1 MLNYLKTFEVI
12 HLQKKLMTNKS
23 MKKNFLLEFIKERLS
38 CRKLFVFLKFS
49 SIILIVF
56 ALNTNA
62 GIFSRD
68 SKFELSLTNVSI
80 KDVLR
85 EIESQSEITFLYN
98 NSDLDVSKIV
108 SINGLDLEITEILN
122 KIFKDTNIGYI
133 IKDKQIILINKE
145 SAQQDTLITISGK
158 VIDAETSGGLPG
170 VTIVQKGTTKGT
182 ISDFDGNYIITVTK
196 NSTVSFSYV
205 GYVTEEIVA
214 DRAQTRDINMIP
226 DILSLS
232 EVVVIGYG
240 VVDKKDLTG
249 AVTVVNEENLIKT
262 PGTNINEA
270 LQGKAAGVHIVANS
284 GTPGAGL
291 TVRIRGVG
299 TATNSDPLYVVDG
312 IQMTPDEVD
321 FLNPE
326 DIENFSILKD
336 ASATAI
342 YGSKGA
348 NGVVLITTK
357 EGKAGKNKIT
367 FKYYYGWQENIRTMD
382 MMNAD
387 EFVETWNKLAT
398 GAARIDTNTYRDV
411 YANTNWFD
419 EIFRV
424 APMQN
429 YYLSVSGGNENST
442 YSVSGSYLK
451 QDGIIINSGFQRFNL
466 RINSSHKI
474 KDRITIG
481 EKLLLN
487 RGIRDVVPENNEYE
501 SVVANAILTDP
512 LSSPYITTE
521 DGETYWGP
529 TLFSNYRNP
538 VSLAELGLLN
548 VSPGALYANN
558 RGWDSETQN
567 KLLGNIFVEVEL
579 IKGLKLKSSIGL
591 KFDYISNYD
600 FLPEYNIEG
609 SDLNAQ
615 SKLEK
620 QLEETRYWN
629 WENTATYSK
638 KIGAH
643 DFTALIGMTAEEFKG
658 EYLNAINRSGPGLE
672 NEIPEL
678 RYFSYYSEDLDD
690 RIEGSGEENA
700 MVSYLGRL
708 NYNYNDKY
716 LVTLSVRR
724 DGSSRFGTSYEKN
737 VFNKGHWGTFPM
749 AAAAWKISNEPFFS
763 NVPVVSSL
771 KVRLGWGRT
780 GNQNIGAYRY
790 VSSIDPTRLRYCFNQ
805 AQDSASVGAFPY
817 YGANEAIH
825 WETVEQ
831 TNIGLDA
838 GLFNNKLLLSAEYF
852 IKNTK
857 EMLIQMPIPYIVG
870 IPPAGAPYQNL
881 GNVKNKGVEL
891 VIGYREMESQ
901 LKYNIDFN
909 ISYIKNEVIDLGE
922 EGNYFELGTFGDRDA
937 TFTRTEKGKPIGAF
951 YGYKTDG
958 IFQNWEEINSH
969 VQWQAVPGDIRYVDV
984 NEDGAITPDDRVMIG
999 NPHPDLIFGLNTQFF
1014 FKGFDLSLF
1023 FQGTYGNEIFFPFIN
1038 WTHDPSPNGRNW
1050 HRDLLD
1056 AWEAPVIDEQ
1066 TGEVI
1071 DPGNTDT
1078 DIPWLGVSD
1087 NDNNQW
1093 SDRMV
1098 FDGSYVRLK
1107 TVELGY
1113 NLPKN
1118 ILNIFKIDNLRIYF
1132 NSKNLF
1138 TITNYIGFDPEIG
1151 RTRMEEQ
1158 GGETRQLLY
1167 GIDYGLYPPSRA
1179 YLFGIQLGF

>member
-1 MLNYLKTFEVI
+1 
-12 HLQKKLMTNKS
+12 
-23 MKKNFLLEFIKERLS
+23 MKKNFLLECIEAKLS
-38 CRKLFVFLKFS
+38 FRKLFLLLKFTLTL
-49 SIILIVF
+49 LIVF

-62 GIFSRD
+62 SIFSRD
-68 SKFELSLTNVSI
+68 SKFELNLNNVSI

-85 EIESQSEITFLYN
+85 EIENQSDITFLYN
-98 NSDLDVSKIV
+98 NTDLDVSKIV
-108 SINGLDLEITEILN
+108 SINGLDLEITDILN
-122 KIFKDTNIGYI
+122 KIFRGTNIGYI

-145 SAQQDTLITISGK
+145 SAQEDTLVTISGK
-158 VIDAETSGGLPG
+158 VIDVETSVGLPG
-170 VTIVQKGTTKGT
+170 VSIVQKGTTKGT
-182 ISDFDGNYIITVTK
+182 ISDFEGNYTITVTK

-205 GYVTEEIVA
+205 GYVTEDVVA
-214 DRAQTRDINMIP
+214 NAAQNIDISMVP

-249 AVTVVNEENLIKT
+249 AVTVVDEESLIKT
-262 PGTNINEA
+262 PGVNINEA

-291 TVRIRGVG
+291 TVRIRGIG
-299 TATNSDPLYVVDG
+299 TTTNADPLYVVDG

-357 EGKAGKNKIT
+357 EGKAGKNHIN
-367 FKYYYGWQENIRTMD
+367 FKYYYGIQENIRTLD

-387 EFVETWNKLAT
+387 EFVQTWNQLASRS
-398 GAARIDTNTYRDV
+398 ARIDTNTYRDL

-419 EIFRV
+419 EVFRK
-424 APMQN
+424 AEMRE

-442 YSVSGSYLK
+442 YSVSGSYMK
-451 QDGIIINSGFQRFNL
+451 QDGIIINSSFNRLNL

-481 EKLLLN
+481 EKILLN
-487 RGIRDVVPENNEYE
+487 RGERHVVPENNEYE
-501 SVVANAILTDP
+501 SVVANAVLTDP
-512 LSSPYITTE
+512 LSSPYITDE
-521 DGETYWGP
+521 DGEKKWGP

-548 VSPGALYANN
+548 VPQGALYANN
-558 RGWDSETQN
+558 HGWDIETQN
-567 KLLGNIFVEVEL
+567 RFIANIFAEVEL
-579 IKGLKLKSSIGL
+579 IKGLTLKSSVGL
-591 KFDYISNYD
+591 KFNYISNYD
-600 FLPEYNIEG
+600 YLPQYNIEG

-620 QLEETRYWN
+620 QLEDVKYWN
-629 WENTATYSK
+629 WENTATYSRE
-638 KIGAH
+638 IGAH
-643 DFTALIGMTAEEFKG
+643 SFTALIGMTAEEFKA
-658 EYLNAINRSGPGLE
+658 EYLNALNRAGPGLE

-690 RIEGSGEENA
+690 RIGGNGEENS
-700 MVSYLGRL
+700 MISYLGRI
-708 NYNYNDKY
+708 NYNYDDKF
-716 LVTLSVRR
+716 LVTFSVRR
-724 DGSSRFGTSYEKN
+724 DGSSRFGTAYEKN
-737 VFNKGHWGTFPM
+737 AFNKGRWGTFPM
-749 AAAAWKISNEPFFS
+749 VAAAWKISNHPFFS

-771 KVRLGWGRT
+771 KLRLGWGQT

-790 VSSIDPTRLRYCFNQ
+790 VSSVDPRFLRYCFNL
-805 AQDSASVGAFPY
+805 AQDSISVGAFPY
-817 YGANEAIH
+817 YAANEAVH
-825 WETVEQ
+825 WEIVEQ

-838 GLFNNKLLLSAEYF
+838 GFFNNKLLLSAEYF
-852 IKNTK
+852 DKRTK
-857 EMLIQMPIPYIVG
+857 EMLVQIPIPYIAG
-870 IPPAGAPYQNL
+870 IPPAGAPYQNV
-881 GNVKNKGVEL
+881 GKVRNKGVEL
-891 VIGYREMESQ
+891 VIGYREKEGL
-901 LKYNIDFN
+901 LKYNIDLNVSF
-909 ISYIKNEVIDLGE
+909 IRNEVLDLGE
-922 EGNYFELGTFGDRDA
+922 EGNYFELGTFGDRDE

-969 VQWQAVPGDIRYVDV
+969 VQWQAEPGDVRYVDI
-984 NEDGAITPDDRVMIG
+984 NKDGMISTDDRVMIG
-999 NPHPDLIFGLNTQFF
+999 NPHPDIIFGLNTQFF
-1014 FKGFDLSLF
+1014 FKSFDLSLF

-1050 HRDLLD
+1050 HRDLLNS
-1056 AWEAPVIDEQ
+1056 WTEENP
-1066 TGEVI
+1066 
-1071 DPGNTDT
+1071 DT
-1078 DIPWLGVSD
+1078 DIPRLGVGDS
-1087 NDNNQW
+1087 DNNQW

-1107 TVELGY
+1107 TLEFGY
-1113 NLPKN
+1113 TLPKN
-1118 ILNIFKIDNLRIYF
+1118 LLKLIRIDDLRIYF

-1138 TITNYIGFDPEIG
+1138 TLDNYIGFDPEIG
-1151 RTRMEEQ
+1151 RTRQEEQ
-1158 GGETRQLLY
+1158 GGEARQLLY
-1167 GIDYGLYPPSRA
+1167 GVDYGLYPPCRA
-1179 YLFGIQLGF
+1179 YIFGIQLGF

>member
-1 MLNYLKTFEVI
+1 MLNYLKISEVI
-12 HLQKKLMTNKS
+12 HLLKKLMTHKR
-23 MKKNFLLEFIKERLS
+23 MKNNILLEYIKEKLS
-38 CRKLFVFLKFS
+38 FKKLFLVLKFS
-49 SIILIVF
+49 TIILIVF

-68 SKFELSLTNVSI
+68 TKFELSLSNVSI

-85 EIESQSEITFLYN
+85 EIESQSDITFLYN

-108 SINGLDLEITEILN
+108 SINGPDLEITEILN

-145 SAQQDTLITISGK
+145 TAQEDTLVTLSGK
-158 VIDAETSGGLPG
+158 VIDSQTSIGLPG
-170 VTIVQKGTTKGT
+170 VTVVQKGTSTGT
-182 ISDFDGNYIITVTK
+182 ISDADGNYTINVTK
-196 NSTVSFSYV
+196 NSKVSFSYV

-214 DRAQTRDINMIP
+214 DRTQTRDITMVL

-240 VVDKKDLTG
+240 VVDKQDLTG
-249 AVTVVNEENLIKT
+249 AVTVVNEEDLIKT
-262 PGTNINEA
+262 PAININEA

-284 GTPGAGL
+284 GTPGAGV
-291 TVRIRGVG
+291 TVRIRGIG
-299 TATNSDPLYVVDG
+299 TTTNSDPLYVVDG
-312 IQMTPDEVD
+312 IQMSPDEVD
-321 FLNPE
+321 FINPE

-357 EGKAGKNKIT
+357 EGKAGKNRIN
-367 FKYYYGWQENIRTMD
+367 FNYYYGIQENIRTMD

-387 EFVETWNKLAT
+387 EFVQTWNQLAT
-398 GAARIDTNTYRDV
+398 GAARIDTSTYRDL

-419 EIFRV
+419 EVFRT

-451 QDGIIINSGFQRFNL
+451 QDGIIINSSFNRL
-466 RINSSHKI
+466 NFRINSTHKI

-481 EKLLLN
+481 EKILLN
-487 RGIRDVVPENNEYE
+487 RGVRHVVPENNEYE
-501 SVVANAILTDP
+501 SVVANAMLTDP
-512 LSSPYITTE
+512 LSSPYVE
-521 DGETYWGP
+521 VDGEKTWGP

-538 VSLAELGLLN
+538 VSLAELGLRN
-548 VSPGALYANN
+548 ISRGALYANN
-558 RGWDSETQN
+558 HGWDTETQN
-567 KLLGNIFVEVEL
+567 RFIGNIFAEL
-579 IKGLKLKSSIGL
+579 ELVKGLKLKSSVGL

-600 FLPEYNIEG
+600 FLPKYNIEG
-609 SDLNAQ
+609 SDLLEQ

-620 QLEETRYWN
+620 QLEETKYWN
-629 WENTATYSK
+629 WENTAEYSK
-638 KIGAH
+638 VMGAH
-643 DFTALIGMTAEEFKG
+643 SFTALIGMTAEEFKG
-658 EYLNAINRSGPGLE
+658 EYLSALNQAGPGLE
-672 NEIPEL
+672 NEVPEL
-678 RYFSYYSEDLDD
+678 RYFSYYSDDLED
-690 RIEGSGEENA
+690 RIDGNGEENS
-700 MVSYLGRL
+700 MISYLGRI
-708 NYNYNDKY
+708 NYNYDDKF
-716 LVTLSVRR
+716 LLTFSVRR
-724 DGSSRFGTSYEKN
+724 DGSSRFGSAYEKN
-737 VFNKGHWGTFPM
+737 AFNKGRWGTFPM
-749 AAAAWKISNEPFFS
+749 FAAAWKISNHSFFS
-763 NVPVVSSL
+763 NVPVISSL
-771 KVRLGWGRT
+771 KLRVGWGQT

-790 VSSIDPTRLRYCFNQ
+790 VSSVDPSYLRYCLNL
-805 AQDSASVGAFPY
+805 AQDSVSVGAFPY
-817 YGANEAIH
+817 YAANEAVH
-825 WETVEQ
+825 WEVVEQ

-852 IKNTK
+852 DKRTK
-857 EMLIQMPIPYIVG
+857 DMLVQIPVPYIAG
-870 IPPAGAPYQNL
+870 IPPAGTPYQNL
-881 GNVKNKGVEL
+881 GKVQNKGVEL
-891 VIGYREMESQ
+891 AIGYREKEG
-901 LKYNIDFN
+901 LLNYNIDFN
-909 ISYIKNEVIDLGE
+909 ISYLRNEVIDLGE
-922 EGNYFELGTFGDRDA
+922 EGNYFELGTFGDRDE

-969 VQWQAVPGDIRYVDV
+969 VQYRAVPGDIRYVDI
-984 NEDGAITPDDRVMIG
+984 NEDGNITPDDRVMIG
-999 NPHPDLIFGLNTQFF
+999 NPHPDLIFGLNTQLF

-1050 HRDLLD
+1050 HRDLLN
-1056 AWEAPVIDEQ
+1056 AWKAPEIDEQ

-1078 DIPWLGVSD
+1078 DIPWLGVSG

-1098 FDGSYVRLK
+1098 FDGSYLRLK
-1107 TVELGY
+1107 TLEFGY
-1113 NLPKN
+1113 SLPKN
-1118 ILNIFKIDNLRIYF
+1118 LLKLIWIDNLRIYF

-1138 TITNYIGFDPEIG
+1138 TLDNYIGFDPEIG
-1151 RTRMEEQ
+1151 RTRQEEQ
-1158 GGETRQLLY
+1158 GGEARQLLY

-1179 YLFGIQLGF
+1179 YIFGIQLEF